1 MVGPVSSAAGS
12 VLWHPRFR
20 NPRPTKRTAAIMAII
35 TAIRARD
42 PCDSVMVNDGL
53 ELITNV
59 LM

>member
-1 MVGPVSSAAGS
+1 M
-12 VLWHPRFR
+12 LWHARFR
-20 NPRPTKRTAAIMAII
+20 NPRPTKPSAAKIAA
-35 TAIRARD
+35 TSHNKARD

>member
-1 MVGPVSSAAGS
+1 MAA
-12 VLWHPRFR
+12 
-20 NPRPTKRTAAIMAII
+20 NMAKI
-35 TAIRARD
+35 TAITARD

>member
-1 MVGPVSSAAGS
+1 M
-12 VLWHPRFR
+12 
-20 NPRPTKRTAAIMAII
+20 AAIMAII
-35 TAIRARD
+35 TAIRAWN